1 MITKV
6 KTWLSSWR
14 GKKAIYMYPFLLSKS
29 TLTVW
34 KIEADIVQQVDGIF
48 FFLIQKQFFWNS
60 IMV

>member
-48 FFLIQKQFFWNS
+48 FF
-60 IMV
+60 